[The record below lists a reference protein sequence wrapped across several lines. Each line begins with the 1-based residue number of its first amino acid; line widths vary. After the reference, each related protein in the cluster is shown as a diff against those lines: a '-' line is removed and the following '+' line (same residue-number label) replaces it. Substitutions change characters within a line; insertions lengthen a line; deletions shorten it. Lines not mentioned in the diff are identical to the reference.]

1 MLYLCMMFSTKRLY
15 GTLFIDMK
23 ISAMFLSSTTN
34 ASLSVEVILGE
45 TYMTFVD
52 PSFADDT
59 CYLCSI

>member
-1 MLYLCMMFSTKRLY
+1 
-15 GTLFIDMK
+15 MK
-23 ISAMFLSSTTN
+23 ILSMFLSSAAN

-52 PSFADDT
+52 TSFADDT